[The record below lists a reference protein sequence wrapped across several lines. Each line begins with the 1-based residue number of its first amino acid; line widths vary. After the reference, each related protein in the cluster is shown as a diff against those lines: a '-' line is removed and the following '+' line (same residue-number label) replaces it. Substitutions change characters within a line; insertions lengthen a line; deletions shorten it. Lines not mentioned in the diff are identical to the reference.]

1 MASSNPQFKRALCL
15 EGDMEFHYNS
25 RTMSRI
31 IDKLHS
37 KYLGAIL
44 GAAAGDAL
52 AFPLRDYSRNF
63 LASLAHPLATELQ
76 LAEDG
81 FSPLGQNTG
90 DIQGCLAVIHSILE
104 RGDLKAEEASAR
116 IFVEHLIPL
125 WRDMSVVDP
134 AEDNSA
140 VMNMI
145 VRGISEW
152 NAAALPPGQAG
163 SGCLTRAIPIGLWN
177 CKNPQ
182 NIPEQVETLVSVSHQ
197 DTRVLASAAVIATLI
212 AYNVREEDLVLG
224 DIMDETSAAAAR
236 FDNRIADAICDLPR
250 ILSQTD
256 PRALDLILEICPDE
270 DYPPRRDGLTDYAVP
285 ILFLSLRQFLNN
297 PQSFHEALDRILRL
311 GGNMST
317 IASISGAFCGSYLG
331 IEGIPENLVDKLLE
345 KEEILRHTNKLFE
358 LRRNMKRKETH
369 GNESKKEP
377 ASPPED
383 PDSETIATESNGTD
397 PDLR

>member
-1 MASSNPQFKRALCL
+1 
-15 EGDMEFHYNS
+15 
-25 RTMSRI
+25 MSRI

-63 LASLAHPLATELQ
+63 LASLVEPLAAELQ
-76 LAEDG
+76 VTEDG

-90 DIQGCLAVIHSILE
+90 DIQGCLALIHSILE
-104 RGDLKAEEASAR
+104 RGDLKAEETSAR

-134 AEDNSA
+134 AEDNST
-140 VMNMI
+140 VMNRV
-145 VRGISEW
+145 VRGITDW

-177 CKNPQ
+177 CKNPED
-182 NIPEQVETLVSVSHQ
+182 IPAQVETLVSISHQ
-197 DTRVLASAAVIATLI
+197 DTRVLAATAVIATLI
-212 AYNVREEDLVLG
+212 AYNVRQEDLILG

-236 FDNRIADAICDLPR
+236 FDNGVADAICDLPR

-297 PQSFHEALDRILRL
+297 PQSFHESLDRILRL

-331 IEGIPENLVDKLLE
+331 IAGIPENLVDNLLE
-345 KEEILRHTNKLFE
+345 KEEILSQTNKLFE
-358 LRRNMKRKETH
+358 LRRNMKRKKIH
-369 GNESKKEP
+369 GTESKKEP
-377 ASPPED
+377 VSPPED
-383 PDSETIATESNGTD
+383 PGNETIATESNGTD
-397 PDLR
+397 PDLK